1 VLPLFCFSFLFA
13 SFKTLLSLR
22 VGRSVQ

>member
-22 VGRSVQ
+22 IGRSVQ